1 MNIISNQISSLLGL
15 TDTQT
20 PRPRRAYTCSI
31 CNTEGHNAMSCSDP
45 CINERSIII
54 QLLLSNYPRIMV
66 SYDAIQNIRREIV
79 SCNHNHTFWRRVWLK
94 LRELINI
101 LDTGEINRDNL
112 EFILRE
118 PSQLVNAQIYKERI
132 YQLITK
138 VEHDVIIAQNNGVSI
153 DEYLG
158 INNEG
163 IMVGLAGE
171 PITNVM
177 VERYVAR
184 RKPVFNQQST
194 QICFK
199 MDFDT
204 SKYYEQTNC
213 PICFDPILT
222 DKCIALNCSHIFCT
236 GCTPSILKTTKCPI
250 CRESIEQIRFT
261 SNINPDAFNALSFL

>member
-1 MNIISNQISSLLGL
+1 
-15 TDTQT
+15 
-20 PRPRRAYTCSI
+20 
-31 CNTEGHNAMSCSDP
+31 
-45 CINERSIII
+45 
-54 QLLLSNYPRIMV
+54 MV

-163 IMVGLAGE
+163 IMTGLAGE
-171 PITNVM
+171 TIPNVM
-177 VERYVAR
+177 IQRHMPQP
-184 RKPVFNQQST
+184 KPTYSQPST
-194 QICFK
+194 HIRFK
-199 MDFDT
+199 MDSDT
-204 SKYYEQTNC
+204 SNYYELSNC
-213 PICFDPILT
+213 PVCFEELCNE
-222 DKCIALNCSHIFCT
+222 KRIAFNCAHAFCT
-236 GCTPSILKTTKCPI
+236 DCAPSILKTKNCPI
-250 CRESIEQIRFT
+250 CRESIEEVRFT
-261 SNINPDAFNALSFL
+261 PDISSDAFNSISSL